1 MLARRRWSLAATL
14 LVLAGL
20 FGMHGMADHS
30 TGHTTAHQA
39 MSMAMSA
46 GAHHV
51 ADAVTPGDVASPAPG
66 ALEMCVAVLLG
77 GLLLL
82 LLLGRGERR
91 TPWALPRAVTVA
103 APTPRGRDPDPPT
116 PALLSV
122 YRC

>member
-1 MLARRRWSLAATL
+1 M
-14 LVLAGL
+14 VLAGL

-39 MSMAMSA
+39 MATA
-46 GAHHV
+46 VHDV
-51 ADAVTPGDVASPAPG
+51 ADAAPAGDVATPAPG
-66 ALEMCVAVLLG
+66 ALELCVAVLLG